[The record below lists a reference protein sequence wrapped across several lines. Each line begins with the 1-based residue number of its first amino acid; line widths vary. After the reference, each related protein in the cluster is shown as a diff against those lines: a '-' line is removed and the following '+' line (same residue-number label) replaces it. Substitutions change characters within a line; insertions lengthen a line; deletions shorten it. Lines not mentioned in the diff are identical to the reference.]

1 MTAKRISGK
10 PPVRY
15 ASLDDLAAAP
25 PLSKWG
31 AIASSAANATERRES
46 LYDELEDTGEGSQG
60 ATVAAPAARK
70 AFWGAPRAPMTLAL
84 SKDDGLT
91 WPWQRNLEVGDGWC
105 MSNDSEQGRNREY
118 SYPSLRQDADGTLHL
133 AYTVFRQHIRH
144 VRLQPDWA
152 TQHP

>member
-1 MTAKRISGK
+1 MLLL
-10 PPVRY
+10 V
-15 ASLDDLAAAP
+15 LAARKA
-25 PLSKWG
+25 SSEYGTHSAWSSSNSIKFQT
-31 AIASSAANATERRES
+31 ASSAANASERRES

-84 SKDDGLT
+84 STDDGLT

-152 TQHP
+152 TQQP